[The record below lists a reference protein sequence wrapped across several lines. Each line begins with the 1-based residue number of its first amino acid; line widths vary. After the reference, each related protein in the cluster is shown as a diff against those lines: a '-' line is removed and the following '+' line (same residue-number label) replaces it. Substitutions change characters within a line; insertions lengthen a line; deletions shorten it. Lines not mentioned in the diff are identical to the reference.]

1 MPSALAMIEAGLD
14 LASHAE
20 ADAFALDQ
28 NGTRHLMPKL
38 PAEVWERLTWP
49 SSLNIPMRF
58 LCRKHPSITFFS
70 DALCQWRRDLGQ
82 PHQAEVSDY
91 VDFGRCLN
99 CPGPYLLDTADGQ
112 LVLKRLE
119 RLGRRTGQARPWR
132 KRRV

>member
-1 MPSALAMIEAGLD
+1 MPSALAMIAAGID
-14 LASHAE
+14 LALHGE
-20 ADAFALDQ
+20 ADAFALDEA
-28 NGTRHLMPKL
+28 GARHLMPKL

-58 LCRKHPSITFFS
+58 LCRKHPSITFHSEGF
-70 DALCQWRRDLGQ
+70 CQVRRDLGQ
-82 PHQAEVSDY
+82 PHQAELTDY

-112 LVLKRLE
+112 LVLTRLE

-132 KRRV
+132 KRRA